1 MRYTRSRRR
10 ARTFLRVRPA
20 RGMDLRVTRSE
31 GRAGAAAAGH
41 VVRLADDGVLVGPTS
56 RIAERAGGGDTDAA
70 VAALSQALGAFRRE
84 IATAVR
90 AEQAAGHER
99 PRTRPRA

>member
-1 MRYTRSRRR
+1 V
-10 ARTFLRVRPA
+10 LRFEPTA
-20 RGMDLRVTRSE
+20 NGDAEL
-31 GRAGAAAAGH
+31 AAAGH